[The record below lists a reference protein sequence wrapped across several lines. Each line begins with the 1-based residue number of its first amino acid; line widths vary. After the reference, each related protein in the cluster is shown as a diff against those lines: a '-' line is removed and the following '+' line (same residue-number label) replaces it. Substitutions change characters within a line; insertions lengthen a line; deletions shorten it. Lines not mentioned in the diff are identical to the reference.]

1 MSSKVFAFINFKGGV
16 GKTATVVNIGATL
29 AKLHEKRVL
38 VVDLDPQS
46 NATVWLMR
54 PDRWREHIG
63 NGRRSTYQIFDDAL
77 RGKNRFDFE
86 ESVVKGVVTWTG
98 FVDLPRL
105 HLLPAAVELLRVE
118 DRFHELR
125 APELYRT
132 LDLALRDQFK
142 QYDYVLLDCPPNL
155 YSTTKTA
162 IFSSD
167 SCIVP
172 FVPDYLSLSGFQILA
187 DQIEEMHEKFA
198 PYLPARR
205 KPNIGGLIISH
216 YRQSGNVFRLAV
228 NELELSMAHL
238 QQRGVLSDQ
247 VTLFQPYIRHCVRVA
262 ESTSEHLPIILYA
275 PGSIGAQDYAD
286 LTRKFV
292 DHFESKK

>member
-1 MSSKVFAFINFKGGV
+1 MSSKVLAFINFKGGV
-16 GKTATVVNIGATL
+16 GKTAMVVNIGATL
-29 AKLHEKRVL
+29 AKLHEKRIL

-46 NATVWLMR
+46 NASVWLMR
-54 PDRWREHIG
+54 PDRWREHVA
-63 NGRRSTYQIFDDAL
+63 NGRRSTFQIFDDAL

-86 ESVVKGVVTWTG
+86 EAVVEGVVTWTG
-98 FVDLPRL
+98 FVDLPKL

-118 DRFHELR
+118 EKIHELR
-125 APELYRT
+125 ASDLYQT
-132 LDLALRDQFK
+132 LDAALGKRFK
-142 QYDYVLLDCPPNL
+142 EYDYVLLDCPPNL

-187 DQIEEMHEKFA
+187 EQIGEMNTKFA
-198 PYLPARR
+198 PYLPGRR
-205 KPNIGGLIISH
+205 RPNIGGLIVSH

-228 NELELSMAHL
+228 NELELSVAQL
-238 QQRGVLSDQ
+238 RERGLLSAQ
-247 VTLFQPYIRHCVRVA
+247 AILFQPYVRHCVRVA
-262 ESTSEHLPIILYA
+262 ESTSEHLPVILYA

-286 LTRKFV
+286 LTQRFV
-292 DHFESKK
+292 EHFESKK